1 MFFLKKF
8 ILSVVLPP
16 LGPII
21 LILAGLALSRYRRIF
36 GRVLIAASL
45 SGLLILST
53 PWMAGFLIG
62 GLQKFPPIDFTQLA
76 KCQAI
81 VVLGGGIYH
90 DAPEYGG
97 DTIGFVSLERLR
109 YALYLRR
116 LSDLPI
122 LATGGAPEGG
132 LAESVTMRNSS
143 EEDFGSQIQW
153 VEGQSMET
161 SSSARLSASLL
172 KEQGV
177 KRIALVSHAWHL
189 PRAVANFEAV
199 GLLVVPAP
207 MGFSRSSVDALAF
220 LPSASALAASS
231 RALHE
236 WLGIIAIRL
245 GTVGTTS
252 SNHAFDD
259 SNY

>member
-1 MFFLKKF
+1 M
-8 ILSVVLPP
+8 PP

-21 LILAGLALSRYRRIF
+21 LIVAGLALARFRRIL
-36 GRVLIAASL
+36 GRVLVGASL
-45 SGLLILST
+45 TALVILST
-53 PWMAGFLIG
+53 PWMAGFLIS
-62 GLQKFPPIDFTQLA
+62 GLQKFPPIDPSQLA

-81 VVLGGGIYH
+81 VVLGGGVYR

-109 YALYLRR
+109 YALYLSK
-116 LSDLPI
+116 LSGLPI

-132 LAESVTMRNSS
+132 VAEAIAMRNSA

-153 VEGQSMET
+153 IEGQSLDT
-161 SSSARLSASLL
+161 SSSARLSAALL
-172 KEQGV
+172 KEHGV

-199 GLLVVPAP
+199 GLEVVPAP

-236 WLGIIAIRL
+236 CLGILASRL
-245 GTVGTTS
+245 G
-252 SNHAFDD
+252 AI
-259 SNY
+259 

>member
-1 MFFLKKF
+1 M
-8 ILSVVLPP
+8 
-16 LGPII
+16 
-21 LILAGLALSRYRRIF
+21 AGLL
-36 GRVLIAASL
+36 
-45 SGLLILST
+45 
-53 PWMAGFLIG
+53 MN
-62 GLQKFPPIDFTQLA
+62 GLQRVPPIDFTQLA

-81 VVLGGGIYH
+81 VVLGGGVYH

-116 LSDLPI
+116 RSGLPI

-132 LAESVTMRNSS
+132 LAEAMTMRNSAK
-143 EEDFGSQIQW
+143 EDFGNQIQW
-153 VEGQSMET
+153 IEVQSMDT
-161 SSSARLSASLL
+161 SSSARLSASHL
-172 KEQGV
+172 KELGV

-189 PRAVANFEAV
+189 PRAVANFEAM
-199 GLLVVPAP
+199 GLTVVPAP
-207 MGFSRSSVDALAF
+207 MGFSQSFVGVLAF

-245 GTVGTTS
+245 GTI
-252 SNHAFDD
+252 
-259 SNY
+259 

>member
-1 MFFLKKF
+1 MKKI
-8 ILSVVLPP
+8 ILSLFLPP

-21 LILAGLALSRYRRIF
+21 LTIVGLALAQYRRNI
-36 GRVLIAASL
+36 GRILVGFSL
-45 SGLLILST
+45 TALVSLST
-53 PWMAGFLIG
+53 PWLAGYLMS
-62 GLQKFPPIDFTQLA
+62 GLQKFPPIDSSQLA

-81 VVLGGGIYH
+81 VVLGGGIYR
-90 DAPEYGG
+90 DAPEYGS

-109 YALYLRR
+109 YALYLRK
-116 LSDLPI
+116 LSGLPI

-132 LAESVTMRNSS
+132 VAEAVAMRKSA
-143 EEDFGSQIQW
+143 EDEFGSQIQW
-153 VEGQSMET
+153 IEVQSMDT
-161 SSSARLSASLL
+161 SSSARLSASLM

-199 GLLVVPAP
+199 GLEVVPAP
-207 MGFSRSSVDALAF
+207 MGFLRSSVDALAF

-236 WLGIIAIRL
+236 WLGILAGRL
-245 GTVGTTS
+245 G
-252 SNHAFDD
+252 AI
-259 SNY
+259 

>member
-1 MFFLKKF
+1 MFFLKKL

-16 LGPII
+16 VGPII
-21 LILAGLALSRYRRIF
+21 LVVGGLALARYRRNL
-36 GRVLIAASL
+36 GRVLVGVSL
-45 SGLLILST
+45 AGLLILST
-53 PWMAGFLIG
+53 PWMAGFLMS
-62 GLQKFPPIDFTQLA
+62 GLQKFPPIDSTQLA
-76 KCQAI
+76 KSQAI
-81 VVLGGGIYH
+81 VVLGGGVYR

-109 YALYLRR
+109 YAIYLRK
-116 LSDLPI
+116 LSGLPI

-132 LAESVTMRNSS
+132 VAEAETMRKSA
-143 EEDFGSQIQW
+143 EDEFGSQIQW
-153 VEGQSMET
+153 TDGQSMDT
-161 SSSARLSASLL
+161 SSSARLSAFLL
-172 KEQGV
+172 KEHGV

-199 GLLVVPAP
+199 GLEVVPAP

-236 WLGIIAIRL
+236 WLGILASHLGAI
-245 GTVGTTS
+245 
-252 SNHAFDD
+252 
-259 SNY
+259 

>member
-1 MFFLKKF
+1 M
-8 ILSVVLPP
+8 VLPP

-21 LILAGLALSRYRRIF
+21 LVVGGLALARYRRNF
-36 GRVLIAASL
+36 GRVLASL
-45 SGLLILST
+45 SLNALVILST
-53 PWMAGFLIG
+53 PWMAGFLIS
-62 GLQKFPPIDFTQLA
+62 GLQKFPPIDSSQLA

-81 VVLGGGIYH
+81 VVLGGGVYR

-109 YALYLRR
+109 YALYLSK
-116 LSDLPI
+116 LSGLPI

-132 LAESVTMRNSS
+132 VAEAVAMRKSA
-143 EEDFGSQIQW
+143 EDEFGSQIQW
-153 VEGQSMET
+153 TEGQSMDT

-172 KEQGV
+172 KEHGV

-199 GLLVVPAP
+199 GLEVVPAP

-220 LPSASALAASS
+220 LPSAGALATSS

-236 WLGIIAIRL
+236 WLGILASRL
-245 GTVGTTS
+245 G
-252 SNHAFDD
+252 AI
-259 SNY
+259 

>member
-1 MFFLKKF
+1 VFFLKKL

-16 LGPII
+16 VGPII
-21 LILAGLALSRYRRIF
+21 LVVGGLALARYRRNL
-36 GRVLIAASL
+36 GRVLVGVSL
-45 SGLLILST
+45 TGLLILST
-53 PWMAGFLIG
+53 PWMAGFLMS
-62 GLQKFPPIDFTQLA
+62 GLQKFPPIDSTQLA
-76 KCQAI
+76 KSQAI
-81 VVLGGGIYH
+81 VVLGGGVYR

-109 YALYLRR
+109 YALYLSK
-116 LSDLPI
+116 LSGLPI

-132 LAESVTMRNSS
+132 VAEAVAMRKSA
-143 EEDFGSQIQW
+143 EDEFGSKIQW
-153 VEGQSMET
+153 TEGQSMDT
-161 SSSARLSASLL
+161 SSSARLSALL
-172 KEQGV
+172 LSAHGV

-199 GLLVVPAP
+199 GLEVVPAP

-236 WLGIIAIRL
+236 WLGILASHLGAI
-245 GTVGTTS
+245 
-252 SNHAFDD
+252 
-259 SNY
+259 

>member
-21 LILAGLALSRYRRIF
+21 LVVGGLALARYRRNF
-36 GRVLIAASL
+36 GWVLVGVSL
-45 SGLLILST
+45 TGLVILST
-53 PWMAGFLIG
+53 PWMAGFLMS
-62 GLQKFPPIDFTQLA
+62 GLQKFPSITSTQLA

-81 VVLGGGIYH
+81 VVLGGGVYR

-109 YALYLRR
+109 YAPYLSE
-116 LSDLPI
+116 LSGVPI
-122 LATGGAPEGG
+122 LATGGNPEGG
-132 LAESVTMRNSS
+132 VADAVAMRKSA
-143 EEDFGSQIQW
+143 EEDFGGQIQCI
-153 VEGQSMET
+153 EGQSLDT

-172 KEQGV
+172 KEHGV

-189 PRAVANFEAV
+189 PRAFSNFEAV
-199 GLLVVPAP
+199 GFEVVPAP
-207 MGFSRSSVDALAF
+207 MGFSRSSVDVLAI

-236 WLGIIAIRL
+236 WLGILAIRL
-245 GTVGTTS
+245 GVI
-252 SNHAFDD
+252 
-259 SNY
+259 

>member
-1 MFFLKKF
+1 M
-8 ILSVVLPP
+8 PP

-21 LILAGLALSRYRRIF
+21 LIVAGLALASYRRIL
-36 GRVLIAASL
+36 GRVLVGASL
-45 SGLLILST
+45 TALVILST
-53 PWMAGFLIG
+53 PWMAGFLMS
-62 GLQKFPPIDFTQLA
+62 GLQKFPPIDPSQLA

-81 VVLGGGIYH
+81 VVLGGGVYR

-109 YALYLRR
+109 YALYLRK
-116 LSDLPI
+116 LSGLPI

-132 LAESVTMRNSS
+132 VAEAVAMRKSA
-143 EEDFGSQIQW
+143 EDEFGNQIQW
-153 VEGQSMET
+153 IEVQSMDT
-161 SSSARLSASLL
+161 SSSARLSASLM

-199 GLLVVPAP
+199 GLEVVPAP
-207 MGFSRSSVDALAF
+207 MGFLRSSVDALAF

-236 WLGIIAIRL
+236 WLGILAGRL
-245 GTVGTTS
+245 G
-252 SNHAFDD
+252 AI
-259 SNY
+259 

>member
-21 LILAGLALSRYRRIF
+21 LIVAGLALASYRRIL
-36 GRVLIAASL
+36 GRVLVGASL
-45 SGLLILST
+45 TALVILST
-53 PWMAGFLIG
+53 PWMAGFLMS
-62 GLQKFPPIDFTQLA
+62 GLQKFPPIDPSQLA

-81 VVLGGGIYH
+81 VVLGGGVYR

-109 YALYLRR
+109 YALYLRK
-116 LSDLPI
+116 LSGLPI

-132 LAESVTMRNSS
+132 VAEAVAMRKSA
-143 EEDFGSQIQW
+143 EDEFGNQIQW
-153 VEGQSMET
+153 IEVQSMDT
-161 SSSARLSASLL
+161 SSSARLSASLM

-199 GLLVVPAP
+199 GLEVVPAP
-207 MGFSRSSVDALAF
+207 MGFLRSSVDALAF

-236 WLGIIAIRL
+236 WLGILAGRL
-245 GTVGTTS
+245 G
-252 SNHAFDD
+252 AI
-259 SNY
+259 

>member
-1 MFFLKKF
+1 MFFLKSLF
-8 ILSVVLPP
+8 LSVVLPP
-16 LGPII
+16 FGPII
-21 LILAGLALSRYRRIF
+21 LIVAGLALARYRRIL
-36 GRVLIAASL
+36 GRVLVGAPLTAL
-45 SGLLILST
+45 VILST
-53 PWMAGFLIG
+53 PWMAGFLMS
-62 GLQKFPPIDFTQLA
+62 GLQKFPPIDSSQLA

-81 VVLGGGIYH
+81 VVLGGGIYR

-109 YALYLRR
+109 YALYLRK
-116 LSDLPI
+116 LSGLPI

-132 LAESVTMRNSS
+132 LAEAVVMRKSA
-143 EEDFGSQIQW
+143 EDEFGSQIQW
-153 VEGQSMET
+153 IEAQSMDT
-161 SSSARLSASLL
+161 SSSARLSASLM

-199 GLLVVPAP
+199 GLEVVPAP
-207 MGFSRSSVDALAF
+207 MGFSRSTVDAFAF

-236 WLGIIAIRL
+236 WLGIFASRIGA
-245 GTVGTTS
+245 V
-252 SNHAFDD
+252 
-259 SNY
+259 

>member
-1 MFFLKKF
+1 M
-8 ILSVVLPP
+8 PP

-21 LILAGLALSRYRRIF
+21 LVVGGLALARYRRNFGRILAGVSLTAL
-36 GRVLIAASL
+36 V
-45 SGLLILST
+45 ILST
-53 PWMAGFLIG
+53 PRMAGFLIS
-62 GLQKFPPIDFTQLA
+62 GLQKFPPIDSSQLA

-81 VVLGGGIYH
+81 VVLGGGVYR

-109 YALYLRR
+109 YALYLSK
-116 LSDLPI
+116 LSGLPI

-132 LAESVTMRNSS
+132 VAEAVAMRKSA
-143 EEDFGSQIQW
+143 EDEFGSQIQW
-153 VEGQSMET
+153 TEGQSMDT
-161 SSSARLSASLL
+161 SSSARLSAFLL
-172 KEQGV
+172 KEHGV

-199 GLLVVPAP
+199 GLEVVPAP

-220 LPSASALAASS
+220 LPSASSLAVSS

-236 WLGIIAIRL
+236 WLGILTSRLLAI
-245 GTVGTTS
+245 
-252 SNHAFDD
+252 
-259 SNY
+259 

>member
-1 MFFLKKF
+1 MKKF
-8 ILSVVLPP
+8 ILSLVLPP

-21 LILAGLALSRYRRIF
+21 LIVSGLALARYRRNL
-36 GRVLIAASL
+36 GRVLVGASL
-45 SGLLILST
+45 TALLILST
-53 PWMAGFLIG
+53 PWMAGFLFS
-62 GLQKFPPIDFTQLA
+62 GLQKFPPIDSNQLA

-81 VVLGGGIYH
+81 VLLGAGVYR

-97 DTIGFVSLERLR
+97 DTIGYVSLERLR
-109 YALYLRR
+109 YALYLSK
-116 LSDLPI
+116 LSGLPI

-132 LAESVTMRNSS
+132 VAEAAAMRKSA
-143 EEDFGSQIQW
+143 EDDFGSQIQW
-153 VEGQSMET
+153 TEGQSIDT
-161 SSSARLSASLL
+161 SSSARQSAFLL
-172 KEQGV
+172 KEHGV

-199 GLLVVPAP
+199 GLEVVPAP

-236 WLGIIAIRL
+236 WLGILASRIGVI
-245 GTVGTTS
+245 
-252 SNHAFDD
+252 
-259 SNY
+259 

>member
-1 MFFLKKF
+1 MSDMFFLKKF

-21 LILAGLALSRYRRIF
+21 LIVAGLALSRYRRTF
-36 GRVLIAASL
+36 GRILVGSSL
-45 SGLLILST
+45 FGLLILST
-53 PWMAGFLIG
+53 PWMAGVLIG
-62 GLQKFPPIDFTQLA
+62 GLQKFPPIDSSQLA

-81 VVLGGGIYH
+81 VVLGGGVYR

-109 YALYLRR
+109 YALYLKN
-116 LSDLPI
+116 LSGLPI

-132 LAESVTMRNSS
+132 VAEAVTMRKSA
-143 EEDFGSQIQW
+143 EDEFGSQIQW
-153 VEGQSMET
+153 IEGQSMDT
-161 SSSARLSASLL
+161 SNSARLSAPLL
-172 KEQGV
+172 TEHGV

-199 GLLVVPAP
+199 GLEVVPAP
-207 MGFSRSSVDALAF
+207 MGFSRSPIDAF
-220 LPSASALAASS
+220 TFFPSASALAASS

-236 WLGIIAIRL
+236 WLGILASHLAAI
-245 GTVGTTS
+245 
-252 SNHAFDD
+252 
-259 SNY
+259 